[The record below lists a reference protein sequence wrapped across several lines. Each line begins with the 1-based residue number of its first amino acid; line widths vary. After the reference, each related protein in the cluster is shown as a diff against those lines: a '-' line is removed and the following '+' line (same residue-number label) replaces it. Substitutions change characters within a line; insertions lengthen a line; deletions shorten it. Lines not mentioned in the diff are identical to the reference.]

1 VQNNLVRASVALDWR
16 EILSETEQVLVEIL
30 KSYGP
35 VMQRERFEDECLARG
50 VNRTTFYAYLN
61 YSPVIKKHARGVYGL
76 RGVNVP
82 AGLVDSLRPASVR
95 GRVLKD
101 FGTTRDG
108 KIWIAYHLSENSVLA
123 GVCSVPSSLSELI
136 KGEFRLLAALDGS
149 EIGTLSTNGDSVWGL
164 QSFFRRKGVEA
175 GDYLVLV
182 LHPPKRMAEAH
193 LGGETLLEQF
203 QATLTNESDE
213 NFEDPNDQDN
223 LGSEKVV
230 GASLIQPDVFKSEQ
244 AHSEDAS
251 RVNRQVSAASGLKE
265 LDQKWRAYFLSDA
278 CPPVP
283 GLAPLS
289 DEEAERIGQ
298 KVIVHAHLPTYQ
310 KPPWRVLFALVE
322 TFPACLAVWLAR
334 KAGEAYESG
343 AFWERF
349 GELIGISI
357 PMVQREEFANRFR
370 RATWTTM
377 TNWLPPVELGGHNI
391 VSQFLHQAGLPL
403 DRCAGFAQLVRKVER
418 SIGLPEIESAD
429 AGEQLREAILEDLQA
444 YPVPTLRRALQGPAG
459 TAICAVALD
468 VVFKGDFSG
477 VNPRLGHELEQV
489 FQYSGKET
497 LRRSAAQPFIRIGA
511 DLGSLELVGPRQDHA
526 LLSERGLTWVVDGRR
541 YPTPRTEEFVVPVT
555 DRTRVMIELAG
566 LKSGSAPARTFAL
579 RLEDLSSPFM
589 LFDART
595 RKHRK
600 ISDLIPPGDYLLLHR
615 VEDALSNSDGTYEWS
630 DGKRAISLFTLLP
643 GTSVMLQSHELP
655 PWTFRAT
662 LTPYFAP
669 NGGSIEPED
678 GEMIFYDWNH
688 LPSVWLSTDEVTE
701 GRLDNWKVRLSHN
714 GCEFDLK
721 LRSSS
726 DQNAG
731 CTKCL
736 IDDNSVLGSLSAGL
750 HQLKLTLHRGERSR
764 IEAHAEYLFWKGLV
778 AYDKKE
784 FRIESTPHNLVES
797 ECLGFS
803 FGSRSIRHLY
813 DRYHHHSLTFVVA
826 DTNRTFAWTQPG
838 VFLESLDRI
847 VGQSSKARPH
857 RLGEAF
863 SANLESVRWLRIWL
877 AAQND
882 WEVRVD
888 GRLWAKALPGDR
900 RTFIELSL
908 SSLAVA
914 SPQGGAITLTAGGAE
929 VLVAHFTSPLH
940 PIAVDR
946 IDDGLHIGFRFDF
959 TELITWVK
967 PIVRDLA
974 SGKSWDFEGLELS
987 DGEETCFTQTDL
999 QPIKC
1004 TRSQSSDSQPS
1015 HSITLMI
1022 PKHNWEPGLWLIELE
1037 IRRDEHSDWER
1048 TTQGDNLHC
1057 PLSLCSFPTEV
1068 NERVRSQFFWGAVN
1082 QSLSIQRIPNLNEQ
1096 DRSDLFELMAD
1107 LIALQQ
1113 QRVIPAA
1120 KRELTWLTN
1129 AVRTLSEVSSHLALQ
1144 SNGGDLQLK
1153 LLNLACQDSTHAGFI
1168 YLPSLLALPSNVYR
1182 DLPTGDPLNDALRL
1196 CGNIRGADSI
1206 VDIVRDD
1213 QDLLSMQ
1220 MLACFANFN
1229 QLAARP
1235 KAEGLTAQFEAF
1247 DYQRYWQQILGSL
1260 KVERLASNWSGSELL
1275 GKEHLVSALEE
1286 LVRQYDAKADDSRLG
1301 AANSLLHSASQFRA
1315 WLNDRLNS
1323 RGIMSKQ
1330 AWLAPWPSLEAPNSD
1345 FLESAPRF
1353 ASLFALA
1360 ARAAAAGWLNF
1371 DEALNWLEGRVPKQ
1385 RMAEEGIAVLVNLA
1399 PELFGNQLMF
1409 WELMI
1414 STVERRITA

>member
-1 VQNNLVRASVALDWR
+1 
-16 EILSETEQVLVEIL
+16 
-30 KSYGP
+30 
-35 VMQRERFEDECLARG
+35 
-50 VNRTTFYAYLN
+50 
-61 YSPVIKKHARGVYGL
+61 
-76 RGVNVP
+76 
-82 AGLVDSLRPASVR
+82 
-95 GRVLKD
+95 
-101 FGTTRDG
+101 
-108 KIWIAYHLSENSVLA
+108 
-123 GVCSVPSSLSELI
+123 
-136 KGEFRLLAALDGS
+136 
-149 EIGTLSTNGDSVWGL
+149 
-164 QSFFRRKGVEA
+164 
-175 GDYLVLV
+175 
-182 LHPPKRMAEAH
+182 
-193 LGGETLLEQF
+193 
-203 QATLTNESDE
+203 
-213 NFEDPNDQDN
+213 
-223 LGSEKVV
+223 
-230 GASLIQPDVFKSEQ
+230 
-244 AHSEDAS
+244 
-251 RVNRQVSAASGLKE
+251 
-265 LDQKWRAYFLSDA
+265 
-278 CPPVP
+278 
-283 GLAPLS
+283 
-289 DEEAERIGQ
+289 
-298 KVIVHAHLPTYQ
+298 
-310 KPPWRVLFALVE
+310 
-322 TFPACLAVWLAR
+322 
-334 KAGEAYESG
+334 
-343 AFWERF
+343 
-349 GELIGISI
+349 
-357 PMVQREEFANRFR
+357 
-370 RATWTTM
+370 
-377 TNWLPPVELGGHNI
+377 
-391 VSQFLHQAGLPL
+391 
-403 DRCAGFAQLVRKVER
+403 
-418 SIGLPEIESAD
+418 
-429 AGEQLREAILEDLQA
+429 
-444 YPVPTLRRALQGPAG
+444 
-459 TAICAVALD
+459 
-468 VVFKGDFSG
+468 
-477 VNPRLGHELEQV
+477 
-489 FQYSGKET
+489 
-497 LRRSAAQPFIRIGA
+497 
-511 DLGSLELVGPRQDHA
+511 
-526 LLSERGLTWVVDGRR
+526 
-541 YPTPRTEEFVVPVT
+541 
-555 DRTRVMIELAG
+555 
-566 LKSGSAPARTFAL
+566 
-579 RLEDLSSPFM
+579 M

-595 RKHRK
+595 RKQRK
-600 ISDLIPPGDYLLLHR
+600 SSDLIPPGDYLLLHR
-615 VEDALSNSDGTYEWS
+615 VEDALSNSDGTYAWS

-643 GTSVMLQSHELP
+643 GTTVVLQSHEFPL
-655 PWTFRAT
+655 WTLRAT

-669 NGGSIEPED
+669 TGGSIEPED
-678 GEMIFYDWNH
+678 GEMIFYDWEH

-714 GCEFDLK
+714 SCEFDLK

-929 VLVAHFTSPLH
+929 VLVARFTSPLH

-946 IDDGLHIGFRFDF
+946 IDDGGLHIGFRFDF

-1120 KRELTWLTN
+1120 ERELTWLTN

-1260 KVERLASNWSGSELL
+1260 KVDRLASNWSGRELL

-1345 FLESAPRF
+1345 FLESTPRF